1 MPTVKENLINI
12 YKKFIDPIYKKLER
26 HEWYFIFYDILI
38 FVPVWVASILVA
50 IDNDKYID
58 GYYGVLITTFI
69 AILIIPCL
77 VYVIALYNNNNFNLF
92 NKQAKD
98 SGTYLYQKINYDN
111 IRYVDDEYKLIIPST
126 IGKIINFF
134 FPFLDWYSP
143 YKINH
148 SIDLDKIINKDYLD
162 EPQETDKEEVK
173 KKITNIKN
181 IKKLIQNIKYCKI
194 FGSIIFIIPFM
205 AFVALNIYCFINEF
219 RKDISGCDISGNKE
233 QIGWLPILF
242 FGILIILNTIYIAV
256 KINYKDPIN
265 EYINNA
271 KKDVD
276 SNNASQEAL
285 MKSIAI
291 AINSS
296 YIDSSDQVSKTYDE
310 LYREDP
316 KTVIDN
322 ILKNN
327 YNINIST
334 SNKKNQSINNITK
347 QIKTIENDNQRF
359 WFGVEYI
366 ISYDNQST
374 ATATATAAAA
384 DSTSAVTTA
393 PAEPA
398 AAPAAEP
405 ATDAATE
412 PVTDIMTYIQKYKKN
427 KITYNDLKKFEQKLI
442 EYKLDILE
450 KSLRYK
456 IHDIYRGGDIF
467 TSLNILGRNLIVNA
481 GKEEKISFKS
491 KYCEQIGKCIYL
503 LTKGFIVLWMLYV
516 LLKSKNPKN
525 FFNLSL
531 KILSIFWIIY
541 TVLGGARLDT
551 LLEKIKKN
559 ILKL

>member
-1 MPTVKENLINI
+1 MDFSDKFKENLDKFKENLIKI
-12 YKKFIDPIYKKLER
+12 YNKLER
-26 HEWYFIFYDILI
+26 HEWYFIFYDIVI
-38 FVPVWVASILVA
+38 FLPVCVASIFVFS
-50 IDNDKYID
+50 DNDKYIN

-77 VYVIALYNNNNFNLF
+77 VYVIALYKNNNFNSF

-126 IGKIINFF
+126 MRKIINFF
-134 FPFLDWYSP
+134 FPFFDWYSP

-242 FGILIILNTIYIAV
+242 FSILIILNTIYIAF
-256 KINYKDPIN
+256 KISYKDPIN
-265 EYINNA
+265 EFINIA
-271 KKDVD
+271 KNKVD
-276 SNNASQEAL
+276 SDSQEAL
-285 MKSIAI
+285 LVDRAKLVVENFFGQASQ
-291 AINSS
+291 
-296 YIDSSDQVSKTYDE
+296 QVSKTYDE

-316 KTVIDN
+316 KTVIDKT
-322 ILKNN
+322 LKNN
-327 YNINIST
+327 YNIDIYT
-334 SNKKNQSINNITK
+334 SKEKKQSIDNITK
-347 QIKTIENDNQRF
+347 QIKTIENDNRRF
-359 WFGVEYI
+359 WFSVESI
-366 ISYDNQST
+366 ISRDT
-374 ATATATAAAA
+374 KPTATAATAADATATATNATA
-384 DSTSAVTTA
+384 D
-393 PAEPA
+393 
-398 AAPAAEP
+398 
-405 ATDAATE
+405 
-412 PVTDIMTYIQKYKKN
+412 DIMTYIPEYKKN
-427 KITYNDLKKFEQKLI
+427 KMTYNDLAKFETRLI

-467 TSLNILGRNLIVNA
+467 TSLNILGKNLIVNT

-491 KYCEQIGKCIYL
+491 KYCEQIGKCIYI
-503 LTKGFIVLWMLYV
+503 LTKGFIVLWILYV
-516 LLKSKNPKN
+516 VLKSKNPKN
-525 FFNLSL
+525 LFDLSL
-531 KILSIFWIIY
+531 KLLVIFWIIY
-541 TVLGGARLDT
+541 TVLGGAWSSRLDI
-551 LLEKIKKN
+551 LLEKIKL
-559 ILKL
+559 ILK

>member
-1 MPTVKENLINI
+1 MDFSDKFKENLDKFKENLIKI
-12 YKKFIDPIYKKLER
+12 YNKLER

-38 FVPVWVASILVA
+38 FLPVCVASIFVFS
-50 IDNDKYID
+50 DNDKYIN

-69 AILIIPCL
+69 LILIIPCL
-77 VYVIALYNNNNFNLF
+77 VYVIALYKNNNFNSF

-126 IGKIINFF
+126 MRKIINFF
-134 FPFLDWYSP
+134 FPFFDWYSP

-242 FGILIILNTIYIAV
+242 FSILIILNTIYIAF
-256 KINYKDPIN
+256 KISYKDPIN
-265 EYINNA
+265 EFINIA
-271 KKDVD
+271 KNKVD
-276 SNNASQEAL
+276 SDSQEAL
-285 MKSIAI
+285 LVDRAKLVVENFFGQASQ
-291 AINSS
+291 
-296 YIDSSDQVSKTYDE
+296 QVSKTYDE

-316 KTVIDN
+316 KTVIDKT
-322 ILKNN
+322 LKNN
-327 YNINIST
+327 YNIDIYT
-334 SNKKNQSINNITK
+334 SKEKKQSIDNITK
-347 QIKTIENDNQRF
+347 QIKTIENDNRRF
-359 WFGVEYI
+359 WFSVESI
-366 ISYDNQST
+366 ISRDT
-374 ATATATAAAA
+374 KPTATAATAADATATATNATA
-384 DSTSAVTTA
+384 D
-393 PAEPA
+393 
-398 AAPAAEP
+398 
-405 ATDAATE
+405 
-412 PVTDIMTYIQKYKKN
+412 DIMTYIPEYKKN
-427 KITYNDLKKFEQKLI
+427 KMTYNDLAKFETRLI

-467 TSLNILGRNLIVNA
+467 TSLNILGKNLIVNT

-491 KYCEQIGKCIYL
+491 KYCEQIGKCIYI
-503 LTKGFIVLWMLYV
+503 LTKGFIVLWILYV
-516 LLKSKNPKN
+516 VLKSKNPKN
-525 FFNLSL
+525 LFDLSL
-531 KILSIFWIIY
+531 KLLVIFWIIY
-541 TVLGGARLDT
+541 TVLGGAWSSRLDI
-551 LLEKIKKN
+551 LLEKIKL
-559 ILKL
+559 ILK

>member
-1 MPTVKENLINI
+1 MDFSDKFKENLDKFKENLIKI
-12 YKKFIDPIYKKLER
+12 YNKLER

-38 FVPVWVASILVA
+38 FLPVCVASIFVFS
-50 IDNDKYID
+50 DNDKHID

-77 VYVIALYNNNNFNLF
+77 VYVIALYKNNNFNSF

-126 IGKIINFF
+126 MRKIINFF
-134 FPFLDWYSP
+134 FPFFDWYSP

-242 FGILIILNTIYIAV
+242 FSILIILNTIYIAF
-256 KINYKDPIN
+256 KISYKDPIN
-265 EYINNA
+265 EFINIA
-271 KKDVD
+271 KNKVD
-276 SNNASQEAL
+276 SDSQEAL
-285 MKSIAI
+285 LVDRAKLVVENFFGQASQ
-291 AINSS
+291 
-296 YIDSSDQVSKTYDE
+296 QVSKTYDE

-316 KTVIDN
+316 KTVIDKT
-322 ILKNN
+322 LKNN
-327 YNINIST
+327 YNIDIYT
-334 SNKKNQSINNITK
+334 SKEKKQSIDNITK
-347 QIKTIENDNQRF
+347 QIKTIENDNRRF
-359 WFGVEYI
+359 WFSVESI
-366 ISYDNQST
+366 ISRDT
-374 ATATATAAAA
+374 KPTATAATAADATATATNATA
-384 DSTSAVTTA
+384 D
-393 PAEPA
+393 
-398 AAPAAEP
+398 
-405 ATDAATE
+405 
-412 PVTDIMTYIQKYKKN
+412 DIMTYIPEYKKN
-427 KITYNDLKKFEQKLI
+427 KMTYNDLAKFETRLI

-467 TSLNILGRNLIVNA
+467 TSLNILGKNLIVNT

-491 KYCEQIGKCIYL
+491 KYCEQIGKCIYI
-503 LTKGFIVLWMLYV
+503 LTKGFIVLWILYV
-516 LLKSKNPKN
+516 VLKSKNPKN
-525 FFNLSL
+525 LFDLSL
-531 KILSIFWIIY
+531 KLLVIFWIIY
-541 TVLGGARLDT
+541 TVLGGAWSSRLDI
-551 LLEKIKKN
+551 LLEKIKL
-559 ILKL
+559 ILK

>member
-1 MPTVKENLINI
+1 MDFSDKFKENLDKFKENLIKI
-12 YKKFIDPIYKKLER
+12 YNKLER

-38 FVPVWVASILVA
+38 FLPVCVASIFVFS
-50 IDNDKYID
+50 DNDKHID

-77 VYVIALYNNNNFNLF
+77 VYVIALYKNNNFNSF

-126 IGKIINFF
+126 MRKIINFF
-134 FPFLDWYSP
+134 FPFLDRYSP

-242 FGILIILNTIYIAV
+242 FSILIILNTIYIAF
-256 KINYKDPIN
+256 KISYKDPIN
-265 EYINNA
+265 EFINIA
-271 KKDVD
+271 KNKVD
-276 SNNASQEAL
+276 SDSQEAL
-285 MKSIAI
+285 LVDRAKLVVENFFGQASQ
-291 AINSS
+291 
-296 YIDSSDQVSKTYDE
+296 QVSKTYDE

-316 KTVIDN
+316 KTVIDKT
-322 ILKNN
+322 LKNN
-327 YNINIST
+327 YNIDIYT
-334 SNKKNQSINNITK
+334 SKEKKQSIDNITK
-347 QIKTIENDNQRF
+347 QIKTIENDNRRF
-359 WFGVEYI
+359 WFSVESI
-366 ISYDNQST
+366 ISRDT
-374 ATATATAAAA
+374 KPTATAATAADATATATNATA
-384 DSTSAVTTA
+384 D
-393 PAEPA
+393 
-398 AAPAAEP
+398 
-405 ATDAATE
+405 
-412 PVTDIMTYIQKYKKN
+412 DIMTYIPEYKKN
-427 KITYNDLKKFEQKLI
+427 KMTYNDLAKFETRLI

-467 TSLNILGRNLIVNA
+467 TSLNILGKNLIVNT

-491 KYCEQIGKCIYL
+491 KYCEQIGKCIYI
-503 LTKGFIVLWMLYV
+503 LTKGFIVLWILYV
-516 LLKSKNPKN
+516 VLKSKNPKN
-525 FFNLSL
+525 LFDLSL
-531 KILSIFWIIY
+531 KLLVIFWIIY
-541 TVLGGARLDT
+541 TVLGGAWSSRLDI
-551 LLEKIKKN
+551 LLEKIKL
-559 ILKL
+559 ILK

>member
-1 MPTVKENLINI
+1 MDFSDKFKENLDKFKENLIKI
-12 YKKFIDPIYKKLER
+12 YNKLER
-26 HEWYFIFYDILI
+26 HEWYFIFYDIVI
-38 FVPVWVASILVA
+38 FLPVCVASIFVFS
-50 IDNDKYID
+50 DNDKHID

-77 VYVIALYNNNNFNLF
+77 VYVIALYKNNNFNSF

-126 IGKIINFF
+126 MRKIINFF
-134 FPFLDWYSP
+134 FPFFDWYSP

-242 FGILIILNTIYIAV
+242 FSILIILNTIYIAF
-256 KINYKDPIN
+256 KISYKDPIN
-265 EYINNA
+265 EFINIA
-271 KKDVD
+271 KNKVD
-276 SNNASQEAL
+276 SDSQEAL
-285 MKSIAI
+285 LVDRAKLVVENFFGQASQ
-291 AINSS
+291 
-296 YIDSSDQVSKTYDE
+296 QVSKTYDE

-316 KTVIDN
+316 KTVIDKT
-322 ILKNN
+322 LKNN
-327 YNINIST
+327 YNIDIST
-334 SNKKNQSINNITK
+334 SKEKKQSIDNITK
-347 QIKTIENDNQRF
+347 QIKTIENDNRRF
-359 WFGVEYI
+359 WFSVESI
-366 ISYDNQST
+366 ISRDT
-374 ATATATAAAA
+374 KPTATAATAADATATATNATA
-384 DSTSAVTTA
+384 D
-393 PAEPA
+393 
-398 AAPAAEP
+398 
-405 ATDAATE
+405 
-412 PVTDIMTYIQKYKKN
+412 DIMTYIPEYKKN
-427 KITYNDLKKFEQKLI
+427 KMTYNDLAKFETRLI

-467 TSLNILGRNLIVNA
+467 TSLNILGKNLIVNT

-491 KYCEQIGKCIYL
+491 KYCEQIGKCIYI
-503 LTKGFIVLWMLYV
+503 LTKGFIVLWILYV
-516 LLKSKNPKN
+516 VLKSKNPKN
-525 FFNLSL
+525 LFDLSL
-531 KILSIFWIIY
+531 KLLVIFWIIY
-541 TVLGGARLDT
+541 TVLGGAWSSRLDI
-551 LLEKIKKN
+551 LLEKIKL
-559 ILKL
+559 ILK

>member
-1 MPTVKENLINI
+1 MDFSDKFKENLDKFKENLIKI
-12 YKKFIDPIYKKLER
+12 YNKLER
-26 HEWYFIFYDILI
+26 HEWYFIFYDIVI
-38 FVPVWVASILVA
+38 FLPVCVASIFVFS
-50 IDNDKYID
+50 DNDKHID

-77 VYVIALYNNNNFNLF
+77 VYVIALYKNNNFNSF

-126 IGKIINFF
+126 MRKIINFF
-134 FPFLDWYSP
+134 FPFLDRYSP

-242 FGILIILNTIYIAV
+242 FSILIILNTIYIAF
-256 KINYKDPIN
+256 KISYKDPIN
-265 EYINNA
+265 EFINIA
-271 KKDVD
+271 KNKVD
-276 SNNASQEAL
+276 SDSQEAL
-285 MKSIAI
+285 LVDRAKLVVENFFGQASQ
-291 AINSS
+291 
-296 YIDSSDQVSKTYDE
+296 QVSKTYDE

-316 KTVIDN
+316 KTVIDKT
-322 ILKNN
+322 LKNN
-327 YNINIST
+327 YNIDIYT
-334 SNKKNQSINNITK
+334 SKEKKQSIDNITK
-347 QIKTIENDNQRF
+347 QIKTIENDNRRF
-359 WFGVEYI
+359 WFSVESI
-366 ISYDNQST
+366 ISRDT
-374 ATATATAAAA
+374 KPTATAATAADATATATNATA
-384 DSTSAVTTA
+384 D
-393 PAEPA
+393 
-398 AAPAAEP
+398 
-405 ATDAATE
+405 
-412 PVTDIMTYIQKYKKN
+412 DIMTYIPEYKKN
-427 KITYNDLKKFEQKLI
+427 KMTYNDLAKFETRLI

-467 TSLNILGRNLIVNA
+467 TSLNILGKNLIVNT

-491 KYCEQIGKCIYL
+491 KYCEQIGKCIYI
-503 LTKGFIVLWMLYV
+503 LTKGFIVLWILYV
-516 LLKSKNPKN
+516 VLKSKNPKN
-525 FFNLSL
+525 LFDLSL
-531 KILSIFWIIY
+531 KLLVIFWIIY
-541 TVLGGARLDT
+541 TVLGGAWSSRLDI
-551 LLEKIKKN
+551 LLEKIKL
-559 ILKL
+559 ILK

>member
-1 MPTVKENLINI
+1 MDFSDKFKENLDKFKENLIKI
-12 YKKFIDPIYKKLER
+12 YNKLER
-26 HEWYFIFYDILI
+26 HEWYFIFYDIVI
-38 FVPVWVASILVA
+38 FLPVCVASIFVFS
-50 IDNDKYID
+50 DNDKHID

-77 VYVIALYNNNNFNLF
+77 VYVIALYKNNNFNSF

-126 IGKIINFF
+126 MRKIINFF
-134 FPFLDWYSP
+134 FPFFDWYSP

-242 FGILIILNTIYIAV
+242 FSILIILNTIYIAF
-256 KINYKDPIN
+256 KISYKDPIN
-265 EYINNA
+265 EFINIA
-271 KKDVD
+271 KNKVD
-276 SNNASQEAL
+276 SDSQEAL
-285 MKSIAI
+285 LVDRAKLVVENFFGQASQ
-291 AINSS
+291 
-296 YIDSSDQVSKTYDE
+296 QVSKTYDE

-316 KTVIDN
+316 KTVIDKT
-322 ILKNN
+322 LKNN
-327 YNINIST
+327 YNIDIYT
-334 SNKKNQSINNITK
+334 SKEKKQSIDNITK
-347 QIKTIENDNQRF
+347 QIKTIENDNRRF
-359 WFGVEYI
+359 WFSVESI
-366 ISYDNQST
+366 ISRDT
-374 ATATATAAAA
+374 KPTATAATAADATATATNATA
-384 DSTSAVTTA
+384 D
-393 PAEPA
+393 
-398 AAPAAEP
+398 
-405 ATDAATE
+405 
-412 PVTDIMTYIQKYKKN
+412 DIMTYIPEYKKN
-427 KITYNDLKKFEQKLI
+427 KMTYNDLAKFETRLI

-467 TSLNILGRNLIVNA
+467 TSLNILGKNLIVNT

-491 KYCEQIGKCIYL
+491 KYCEQIGKCIYI
-503 LTKGFIVLWMLYV
+503 LTKGFIVLWILYV
-516 LLKSKNPKN
+516 VLKSKNPKN
-525 FFNLSL
+525 LFDLSL
-531 KILSIFWIIY
+531 KLLVIFWIIY
-541 TVLGGARLDT
+541 TVLGGAWSSRLDI
-551 LLEKIKKN
+551 LLEKIKL
-559 ILKL
+559 ILK

>member
-1 MPTVKENLINI
+1 MDFSDKFKENLDKFKENLIKI
-12 YKKFIDPIYKKLER
+12 YNKLER
-26 HEWYFIFYDILI
+26 HEWYFIFYDIVI
-38 FVPVWVASILVA
+38 FLPVCVASIFVFS
-50 IDNDKYID
+50 DNDKHID

-77 VYVIALYNNNNFNLF
+77 VYVIALYKNNNFNSF

-126 IGKIINFF
+126 MRKIINFF
-134 FPFLDWYSP
+134 FPFFDWYSP

-242 FGILIILNTIYIAV
+242 FSILIILNTIYIAF
-256 KINYKDPIN
+256 KISYKDPIN
-265 EYINNA
+265 EFINIA
-271 KKDVD
+271 KNKVD
-276 SNNASQEAL
+276 SDSQEAL
-285 MKSIAI
+285 LVDRAKLVVENFFGQASQ
-291 AINSS
+291 
-296 YIDSSDQVSKTYDE
+296 QVSKTYDE

-316 KTVIDN
+316 KTVIDKT
-322 ILKNN
+322 LKNN
-327 YNINIST
+327 YNIDIYT
-334 SNKKNQSINNITK
+334 SKEKKQSIDNITK
-347 QIKTIENDNQRF
+347 QIKTIENDNRRF
-359 WFGVEYI
+359 WFSVESI
-366 ISYDNQST
+366 ISRDT
-374 ATATATAAAA
+374 KPTATAATAADATATATNATA
-384 DSTSAVTTA
+384 D
-393 PAEPA
+393 
-398 AAPAAEP
+398 
-405 ATDAATE
+405 
-412 PVTDIMTYIQKYKKN
+412 DIMTYIPEYKKN
-427 KITYNDLKKFEQKLI
+427 KMTYNDLAKFETRLI

-467 TSLNILGRNLIVNA
+467 TSLNILGKNLIVNT

-491 KYCEQIGKCIYL
+491 KYCEQIGKCIYI
-503 LTKGFIVLWMLYV
+503 LTKGFIVLWILYV
-516 LLKSKNPKN
+516 VLKSNNPKN
-525 FFNLSL
+525 LFDLSL
-531 KILSIFWIIY
+531 KLLVIFWIIY
-541 TVLGGARLDT
+541 TVLGGAWSSRLDI
-551 LLEKIKKN
+551 LLEKIKL
-559 ILKL
+559 ILK

>member
-1 MPTVKENLINI
+1 MDFSDKFKENLDKFKENLIKI
-12 YKKFIDPIYKKLER
+12 YNKLER
-26 HEWYFIFYDILI
+26 HEWYFIFYDIVI
-38 FVPVWVASILVA
+38 FLPVCVASIFVFS
-50 IDNDKYID
+50 DNDKHID

-77 VYVIALYNNNNFNLF
+77 VYVIALYKNNNFNSF

-126 IGKIINFF
+126 MRKIINFF
-134 FPFLDWYSP
+134 FPFFDWYSP

-242 FGILIILNTIYIAV
+242 FSILIILNTIYIAF
-256 KINYKDPIN
+256 KISYKDPIN
-265 EYINNA
+265 EFINIA
-271 KKDVD
+271 KNKVD
-276 SNNASQEAL
+276 SDSQEAL
-285 MKSIAI
+285 LVDRAKLVVENFFGQASQ
-291 AINSS
+291 
-296 YIDSSDQVSKTYDE
+296 QVSKTYDE

-316 KTVIDN
+316 KTVIDKT
-322 ILKNN
+322 LKNN
-327 YNINIST
+327 YNIDIYT
-334 SNKKNQSINNITK
+334 SKEKKQSIDNITK

-359 WFGVEYI
+359 WFSVESI
-366 ISYDNQST
+366 ISRDT
-374 ATATATAAAA
+374 KPTATAATAADATATATNATA
-384 DSTSAVTTA
+384 D
-393 PAEPA
+393 
-398 AAPAAEP
+398 
-405 ATDAATE
+405 
-412 PVTDIMTYIQKYKKN
+412 DIMTYIPEYKKN
-427 KITYNDLKKFEQKLI
+427 KMTYNDLAKFETRLI

-467 TSLNILGRNLIVNA
+467 TSLNILGKNLIVNT

-491 KYCEQIGKCIYL
+491 KYCEQIGKCIYI
-503 LTKGFIVLWMLYV
+503 LTKGFIVLWILYV
-516 LLKSKNPKN
+516 VLKSKNPKN
-525 FFNLSL
+525 LFDLSL
-531 KILSIFWIIY
+531 KLLVIFWIIY
-541 TVLGGARLDT
+541 TVLGGAWSSRLDI
-551 LLEKIKKN
+551 LLEKIKL
-559 ILKL
+559 ILK

>member
-1 MPTVKENLINI
+1 MDFSDKFKENLDKFKENLIKI
-12 YKKFIDPIYKKLER
+12 YNKLER

-38 FVPVWVASILVA
+38 FLPVCVASIFVFS
-50 IDNDKYID
+50 DNDKYIN

-77 VYVIALYNNNNFNLF
+77 VYVIALYKNNNFNSF

-126 IGKIINFF
+126 MRKIINFF
-134 FPFLDWYSP
+134 FPFFDWYSP

-242 FGILIILNTIYIAV
+242 FSILIILNTIYIAF
-256 KINYKDPIN
+256 KISYKDPIN
-265 EYINNA
+265 EFINIA
-271 KKDVD
+271 KNKVD
-276 SNNASQEAL
+276 SDSQEAL
-285 MKSIAI
+285 LVDRAKLVVENFFGQASQ
-291 AINSS
+291 
-296 YIDSSDQVSKTYDE
+296 QVSKTYDE

-316 KTVIDN
+316 KTVIDKT
-322 ILKNN
+322 LKNN
-327 YNINIST
+327 YNIDIYT
-334 SNKKNQSINNITK
+334 SKEKKQSIDNITK
-347 QIKTIENDNQRF
+347 QIKTIENDNRRF
-359 WFGVEYI
+359 WFSVESI
-366 ISYDNQST
+366 ISRDT
-374 ATATATAAAA
+374 KPTATAATAADATATATNATA
-384 DSTSAVTTA
+384 D
-393 PAEPA
+393 
-398 AAPAAEP
+398 
-405 ATDAATE
+405 
-412 PVTDIMTYIQKYKKN
+412 DIMTYIPEYKKN
-427 KITYNDLKKFEQKLI
+427 KMTYNDLAKFETRLI

-467 TSLNILGRNLIVNA
+467 TSLNILGKNLIVNT

-491 KYCEQIGKCIYL
+491 KYCEQIGKCIYI
-503 LTKGFIVLWMLYV
+503 LTKGFIVLWILYV
-516 LLKSKNPKN
+516 VLKSKNPKN
-525 FFNLSL
+525 LFDLSL
-531 KILSIFWIIY
+531 KLLVIFWIIY
-541 TVLGGARLDT
+541 TVLGGAWSSRLDI
-551 LLEKIKKN
+551 LLEKIKL
-559 ILKL
+559 ILK